1 MFPLLYSPVA
11 ELLTPVVVSAA
22 FTGTRLPWLVVEEV
36 EEGWWWGS
44 LVARASI
51 SAMRRFVLIWVAPF
65 RKEEKRMKERESAI
79 KE

>member
-1 MFPLLYSPVA
+1 
-11 ELLTPVVVSAA
+11 
-22 FTGTRLPWLVVEEV
+22 
-36 EEGWWWGS
+36 